1 MSTIISKAGDISS
14 IYNDKLLHNKA
25 IDDNN
30 ELSFTDILKGELNE
44 LNSLQLDAEQST
56 QQLIT
61 GEVQNAH
68 EVMIKTQEAVLALE
82 MTVQLRN
89 KMVEAYQE
97 IMRMQV

>member
-1 MSTIISKAGDISS
+1 MSTITSKIGDISS
-14 IYNDKLLHNKA
+14 VSNHILHKKNV
-25 IDDNN
+25 DN
-30 ELSFTDILKGELNE
+30 EGEASFTDILKKQLND
-44 LNSLQLDAEQST
+44 LNNLQLDADNST

-61 GEVQNAH
+61 GEAKNVH

>member
-1 MSTIISKAGDISS
+1 MD
-14 IYNDKLLHNKA
+14 ND
-25 IDDNN
+25 N
-30 ELSFTDILKGELNE
+30 ELSFTEILKGQLNE
-44 LNSLQLDAEQST
+44 LNSLQLDAEYST

-61 GEVQNAH
+61 GEAQNAH

-89 KMVEAYQE
+89 KIVEAYQE